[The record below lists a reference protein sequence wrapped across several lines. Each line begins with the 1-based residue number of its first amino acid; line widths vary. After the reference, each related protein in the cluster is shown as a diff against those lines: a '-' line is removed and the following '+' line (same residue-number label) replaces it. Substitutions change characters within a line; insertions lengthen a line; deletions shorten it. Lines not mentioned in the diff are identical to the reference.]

1 MKRKIFTMMAILV
14 LALAVSA
21 QAPQAFKYQAV
32 ARNASG
38 ELITNQSVGLQ
49 ISILEGS
56 AAGTVV
62 YSETHAATSNAYG
75 LVNIEIGNGTVTS
88 GTFATIDWGTDSYF
102 VKVEMD
108 ETGGTTYQLI
118 GTFQLLSVPYALYAK
133 SAGSGGSSGAWVVNG
148 NDISNANTGN
158 VGIGET
164 NPTYIFSVTQPSNP
178 TLELGANGGFNKAD
192 AGTLI
197 FAEDV
202 SYEGGECGLKI
213 QHNGAGN
220 NLFFIGGCSAPDT
233 LARWNRSGYSNIRQ
247 LRLGLNYMTNPTN
260 TLSVDGNS
268 DFTGNMTINGDLN
281 VTGTLS
287 KGAGSFKIDHP
298 LDPENKYLI
307 HSFVESPEMMNIF
320 SGNITTD
327 NSGIATVQMPEYF
340 EAVNKDF
347 RYQLTVIGT
356 FAQAIIKEKIRKNV
370 FVIQTNQPN
379 VEVSWSVTSVRSDKF
394 AQEYPILPEVEKELK
409 GTYLHPELYG
419 QGKDK
424 SEFAAKVKIAKEK
437 DEKQASNSAD
447 YDR

>member
-1 MKRKIFTMMAILV
+1 MKRKIFTMLAIL
-14 LALAVSA
+14 AISFTMIYA

-38 ELITNQSVGLQ
+38 ELITNQSVSLQ
-49 ISILEGS
+49 ISILQGS

-88 GTFATIDWGTDSYF
+88 GTFASIDWSTGLYF

-118 GTFQLLSVPYALYAK
+118 GTFQLLSVPYALYAE
-133 SAGSGGSSGAWVVNG
+133 SAGSGGSDTWVVNG
-148 NDISNANTGN
+148 DDISNANTGN

-164 NPTYIFSVTQPSNP
+164 NPTYIFTVTQPLNP
-178 TLELGANGGFNKAD
+178 TIELGANGGFNKED
-192 AGTLI
+192 AGSLI

-202 SYEGGECGLKI
+202 AYGGDCGLKI
-213 QHNGAGN
+213 QHNGVGN
-220 NLFFIGGCSAPDT
+220 NLFFIGGCSTPDT
-233 LARWNRSGYSNIRQ
+233 LARWNRSGYSNIKN
-247 LRLGLNYMTNPTN
+247 LRVGINFTTNPTN
-260 TLSVDGNS
+260 PLSVDGNS
-268 DFTGNMTINGDLN
+268 DFTGNMTINGNLN

-327 NSGIATVQMPEYF
+327 QNGLATVQMPEYF

-424 SEFAAKVKIAKEK
+424 SEFAAKVKIAKEE
-437 DEKQASNSAD
+437 EKQASNSAD